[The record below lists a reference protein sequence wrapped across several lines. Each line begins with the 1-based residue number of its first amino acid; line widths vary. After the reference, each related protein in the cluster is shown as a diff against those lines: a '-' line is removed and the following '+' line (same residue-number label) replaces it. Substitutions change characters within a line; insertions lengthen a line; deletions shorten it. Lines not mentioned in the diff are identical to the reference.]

1 MSTEFSGH
9 PGIRPEAGQQWTHEG
24 EGPPTSFDENAWT
37 EDYAY
42 EETGSVSRLQIDDRQ
57 LSQALG
63 WLSIGLGVA
72 ELLAPRALGRAIG
85 VGDHPALIRALGV
98 REIVSGVG
106 LLSERAPGAWA
117 WSRAAGDVMDLAL
130 LGAALRSPDA
140 QPQRIGAA
148 AGFVLGAA
156 ALDVYAGQRLSQ
168 SQMEPPEIRVSEVVA
183 INETPQALYAFWSN
197 LENLPLFMSH
207 LKSVSKT
214 SERTSHW
221 VAKGP
226 VGTTIEWDSELVDDQ
241 QDVRLGWRTLPDSEI
256 RHEGIVT
263 FEPAPGGRGTIAR
276 VEMIY
281 WPPAGKVGAQFARLL
296 GEEPRTQINDDL
308 RKLKQLIETGEVA
321 TTLGQPSGKR
331 SLIGRATL
339 GGWLQ

>member
-1 MSTEFSGH
+1 MSTEFVRP
-9 PGIRPEAGQQWTHEG
+9 PGAGTEAAAPWMEAPGALEESAW
-24 EGPPTSFDENAWT
+24 DE
-37 EDYAY
+37 EYAY
-42 EETGSVSRLQIDDRQ
+42 EETGAQSPLRLDDRQ
-57 LSQALG
+57 LTQALG
-63 WLSIGLGVA
+63 WFSVGLGLV
-72 ELLAPRALGRAIG
+72 ELLAPRAFGRAIG

-98 REIVSGVG
+98 REMVSGLG

-117 WSRAAGDVMDLAL
+117 WSRAAGDAMDLAL

-148 AGFVLGAA
+148 AGIVLGAA
-156 ALDVYAGQRLSQ
+156 ALDAYAGQRLMQ
-168 SQMEPPEIRVSEVVA
+168 SRMEPPEIGVSEVVA

-214 SERTSHW
+214 SDRLSHW

-226 VGTTIEWDSELVDDQ
+226 AGATVEWDSETVDDQ
-241 QDVRLGWRTLPDSEI
+241 QNVRIGWRTLPDSEI

-263 FEPAPGGRGTIAR
+263 FEPAPGGRGTIVH

-281 WPPAGKVGAQFARLL
+281 WPPAGKVGAQLARLL
-296 GEEPRTQINDDL
+296 GEDPRVQINADL

-339 GGWLQ
+339 GRRFQ